1 MMVLSPICVL
11 DIDGVL
17 NRFTPIH
24 PVEIAPRF
32 ILETDLVA
40 RLDAFLRETGASI
53 LWSTSWR
60 RRVDLSTLLT
70 RFGVDALVLG
80 TTPCYEY
87 NGRAERAL
95 NRLQEIKD
103 ALRTHPGASYVIFDD
118 MPMGHPYQCVIDPIT
133 GLTNEDIA
141 RAKSILLSQEGI
153 VCPDT
158 SASLDSQNS
167 KT

>member
-1 MMVLSPICVL
+1 MRPHSICVL

-60 RRVDLSTLLT
+60 RKGDLSKLLT
-70 RFGVDALVLG
+70 PFGVDALVLG

-103 ALRTHPGASYVIFDD
+103 ALRIYTGIPYVIFDD
-118 MPMGHPYQCVIDPIT
+118 MPMGHPSQCVIDPIT
-133 GLTNEDIA
+133 GLTDEDIA
-141 RAKSILLSQEGI
+141 RAKAILLSQESI
-153 VCPDT
+153 VCPNT
-158 SASLDSQNS
+158 SASPDSRNS